1 MVTGV
6 FSFLQALK
14 EVPSINLRTNL
25 GVSISL
31 GLFLLYLV
39 AVFVGAWADNRRP
52 KSKLKRPANAPN
64 SQSSRRP
71 EPYLVAPDE
80 FKEFKEDPEESAEVE
95 KSPKQ

>member
-6 FSFLQALK
+6 FSFVQCFK
-14 EVPSINLRTNL
+14 EIPSINLRTNL

-39 AVFVGAWADNRRP
+39 AVFLGTWADNRRP
-52 KSKLKRPANAPN
+52 KSRLKRSPNAPN

-80 FKEFKEDPEESAEVE
+80 FKEFKEDPDESAEVE
-95 KSPKQ
+95 KKP

>member
-1 MVTGV
+1 MVVGV
-6 FSFLQALK
+6 FSFLQSLK
-14 EVPSINLRTNL
+14 EIPSINLRTNL

-39 AVFVGAWADNRRP
+39 AVCLGTWADNRRP
-52 KSKLKRPANAPN
+52 KSKLKRPANIPN

-80 FKEFKEDPEESAEVE
+80 FKEFKEDPDESAEVE
-95 KSPKQ
+95 KKP